1 MNTFELNIFI
11 DRPKREVYEHV
22 SEPINMIGLL
32 PRITSID
39 ILKEQKDTSG
49 VILRPFY
56 TLEPFR
62 LVGIPVFRNRV
73 YTVIHL
79 TRPNNEMEF
88 HLFSK
93 PNVKIVFRYFFNET
107 DERRTHLIQ
116 RVNFEQVN
124 KLMENLVFNHALTA
138 QRAFLTNLKIRLEKN

>member
-1 MNTFELNIFI
+1 MNSFELNIFI

-32 PRITSID
+32 PRLTTID
-39 ILKEQKDTSG
+39 ILKEQKDANG
-49 VILRPFY
+49 VVLRPFY

-62 LVGIPVFRNRV
+62 LAGIPIFRNRV

-79 TRPNNEMEF
+79 TRPSNEMEF
-88 HLFSK
+88 HLFNK
-93 PNVKIVFRYFFNET
+93 PNIKIVFRYFFNET

-124 KLMENLVFNHALTA
+124 KLMENFVFNHALTA